1 MNSAPPS
8 AAESAASHQHTPSPA
23 GGDAGVVEQIGTPVA
38 DALGYEI
45 VLVEFAGSGRRRI
58 LRVYIDRPQDD
69 QSVGVDDCAQF
80 SRALSN
86 ALDAAEAAAEAA
98 EPILSAGEVAAGR
111 VRAVLGAPYTLEV
124 SSPGVDR
131 PLTRR
136 VHFER
141 VLGQRIKVR
150 CHEPPL
156 RASAGDETG
165 SDQRTFYG
173 RLDAVEADPARP
185 DEPRAGLITIQ
196 PEDRNEPLRLQL
208 AQVQRANLVYEGI

>member
-1 MNSAPPS
+1 MTTAPPS
-8 AAESAASHQHTPSPA
+8 AASSAAQHQQPPSPS

-58 LRVYIDRPQDD
+58 LRVYIDRPAEEAT
-69 QSVGVDDCAQF
+69 VGVDDCAQF

-98 EPILSAGEVAAGR
+98 EPIIAAGEVLGAR
-111 VRAVLGAPYTLEV
+111 VRSVLGAPYTLEV

-156 RASAGDETG
+156 RSSAGDETG
-165 SDQRTFYG
+165 SEQRTFYG
-173 RLDAVEADPARP
+173 RLDTVVADPARP
-185 DEPRAGLITIQ
+185 DEPRAGFITIQ